1 MDWIVKTIRIIHNW
15 LAKHTRVSFLNIKTM
30 DNTFDWRLV
39 QTFLVALDRGSLLG
53 AARQLGTSQ
62 PTVGRQIAEL
72 EQQLGAVLFE
82 RTGRG
87 LKPTELALTLATP
100 ARQMAAAAL
109 ALNQQLHSANDEV
122 AGTVRIT
129 ASQPVACY
137 LLPDVLAAMR
147 QALPSV
153 QVALVVSNNVSNL
166 LEREA
171 DIAIRMVRP
180 DQSSLVAKLIAHVG
194 VSACAS
200 RTYLSL
206 HGEPLVPTDLLRHH
220 MVGYDQND
228 DIIKGFSAMGH
239 TISQSAFGLRT
250 DDMIAYWQ
258 AVRAGMGVGFVAD
271 YMLDLHTDVVRVLP
285 GLTLPSLPVWLT
297 VHREVRTSARIRAV
311 YDFLARAV
319 PLALA
324 APPAAATM
332 APMPSR
338 PTKDTP

>member
-1 MDWIVKTIRIIHNW
+1 MD
-15 LAKHTRVSFLNIKTM
+15 SS
-30 DNTFDWRLV
+30 FDWRLV

-87 LKPTELALTLATP
+87 LKPTELALTLADP

-109 ALNQQLHSANDEV
+109 VLNQQLHSANADV

-137 LLPDVLAAMR
+137 LLPPVLAAMR
-147 QALPSV
+147 EALPAV
-153 QVALVVSNNVSNL
+153 QVALVVSNSVSNL

-171 DIAIRMVRP
+171 DIALRMVRP

-200 RTYLSL
+200 RSYLKQR
-206 HGEPLVPTDLLRHH
+206 GAPVVPTDLLLHDL
-220 MVGYDQND
+220 VGYDQND
-228 DIIKGFSAMGH
+228 EIIKGFAAMGH
-239 TISQSAFGLRT
+239 PMTHTRFALRT

-258 AVRAGMGVGFVAD
+258 AVRAGLGVGFVAN
-271 YMLDLHTDVVRVLP
+271 YMLGLHDEVVQVLP
-285 GLTLPSLPVWLT
+285 GLALPKLPVWLT

-311 YDFLARAV
+311 YDFLAHAV
-319 PLALA
+319 PQALNA
-324 APPAAATM
+324 TQTAATI
-332 APMPSR
+332 APTPPP
-338 PTKDTP
+338 PTKDAA

>member
-1 MDWIVKTIRIIHNW
+1 MD
-15 LAKHTRVSFLNIKTM
+15 SS
-30 DNTFDWRLV
+30 FDWRLV

-87 LKPTELALTLATP
+87 LKPTELALTLEGP

-109 ALNQQLHSANDEV
+109 ALNQQLHSANADV

-137 LLPDVLAAMR
+137 LLPPVLAAMR
-147 QALPSV
+147 EALPAV
-153 QVALVVSNNVSNL
+153 QVALVVSNSVSNL

-171 DIAIRMVRP
+171 DIALRMVRP

-200 RTYLSL
+200 RSYIRQR
-206 HGEPLVPTDLLRHH
+206 GAPVVPTDLLQHDL
-220 MVGYDQND
+220 VGYDQND
-228 DIIKGFSAMGH
+228 EIIKGFAAMGYPMTH
-239 TISQSAFGLRT
+239 TRFALRT

-258 AVRAGMGVGFVAD
+258 AIRAGLGVGFVAD
-271 YMLDLHTDVVRVLP
+271 NMLRLHDDVVQVLP
-285 GLTLPSLPVWLT
+285 GLALPKLPMWLT

-311 YDFLARAV
+311 YDFLAHAV
-319 PLALA
+319 PMALN
-324 APPAAATM
+324 PVQRAATI
-332 APMPSR
+332 APTPI
-338 PTKDTP
+338 KDTP